1 MNPNPHSD
9 NQAASFFQRRSTRH
23 WLTLWVIIYALILI
37 VGIFSQKGTIITI
50 IKLTG
55 VLLCSVYSIAVF
67 PCDKLLQFAMMTTF
81 VADCLLAINNISVIG
96 LMVFFIAQI
105 IHLYRLST
113 IKNRPYIFVLSVI
126 GLFIIACG
134 IHFNLIPPI
143 YIVVVFYAIALISNI
158 IASRRWQKRQPR
170 SLYANA
176 ALIGF
181 LLFGFCDLCI
191 VVSYLS
197 LIEILPAFL
206 YGPANFFAWFFYYP
220 SQILVSNSSKYATIE
235 EKEGKC

>member
-1 MNPNPHSD
+1 MNSNPHSD
-9 NQAASFFQRRSTRH
+9 NQTTSFFQRRSTRY
-23 WLTLWVIIYALILI
+23 WLTLWVIIYTLILI

-81 VADCLLAINNISVIG
+81 VADCLLAIDNISVIG

-113 IKNRPYIFVLSVI
+113 VKNRPYIFVLSVI

-134 IHFNLIPPI
+134 IYRMRYSSQSNPTHLCHSRILRHRTYLQYRRQSPLAKASAPQSLRQCCIHRLPALWFLRPLYCRIIPIFHRNTP
-143 YIVVVFYAIALISNI
+143 S
-158 IASRRWQKRQPR
+158 
-170 SLYANA
+170 
-176 ALIGF
+176 
-181 LLFGFCDLCI
+181 
-191 VVSYLS
+191 LS
-197 LIEILPAFL
+197 L
-206 YGPANFFAWFFYYP
+206 
-220 SQILVSNSSKYATIE
+220 
-235 EKEGKC
+235 

>member
-1 MNPNPHSD
+1 MNSNPHSD
-9 NQAASFFQRRSTRH
+9 NQTTSFFQRRSTRY
-23 WLTLWVIIYALILI
+23 WLTLWVIIYTLILI

-81 VADCLLAINNISVIG
+81 VADCLLAIDNISVIG

-113 IKNRPYIFVLSVI
+113 VKNRPYIFVLSVI

-134 IHFNLIPPI
+134 IHLNLIPPI
-143 YIVVVFYAIALISNI
+143 YVIVVFYAIALISNI
-158 IASRRWQKRQPR
+158 VASHRWQKRQPR
-170 SLYANA
+170 NLYANA
-176 ALIGF
+176 AFIGF

-197 LIEILPAFL
+197 FIEILPAFL
-206 YGPANFFAWFFYYP
+206 YSP
-220 SQILVSNSSKYATIE
+220 SQLLRLVFLLPVSNSCIKQFKVCYNR
-235 EKEGKC
+235 GKGR